1 MVESVM
7 ESFQSRSEKS
17 SKYRRRTNN
26 SQCEEKDDD
35 HLVFSDDIDSH
46 EDSASKLDLKKKEEA
61 VAGVKSIALLAATT
75 IPSNINGESS
85 SPKVA
90 LTDMDNFVYGLQLDH
105 HDEYSHSHK
114 PQILKQETEADES
127 EPKQDETRM
136 VIKDDKIALADGTIR
151 EAAIGK
157 GLSGALNLL
166 RDRRTLE
173 EEDDVTDKKKRK
185 LEMTSRGHAAKP
197 KRLLDYQEDD
207 IRIERTDEFGRNLT
221 EKEAYKRFCHT
232 FHGKKSGARKQEKRI
247 RKYKREQKLEQ
258 DTSSLFAE
266 RMKETQAR
274 LQTPYIVLSGN

>member
-35 HLVFSDDIDSH
+35 HLVFSDDIEGH
-46 EDSASKLDLKKKEEA
+46 EDSTSILDLKKKEEA
-61 VAGVKSIALLAATT
+61 VAGVKSIALLAAAT
-75 IPSNINGESS
+75 IPSNINGELS

-90 LTDMDNFVYGLQLDH
+90 LTDMDSFVYGLQLDH

-136 VIKDDKIALADGTIR
+136 VIKDEKIAPADGTIR

-157 GLSGALNLL
+157 GLSRALNLL
-166 RDRRTLE
+166 RDRRTVE
-173 EEDDVTDKKKRK
+173 EEDDVTDKKKSK
-185 LEMTSRGHAAKP
+185 LETTSRGHAPKP
-197 KRLLDYQEDD
+197 KRLHDYQEED
-207 IRIERTDEFGRNLT
+207 IRIERTDEFGRSLT

-232 FHGKKSGARKQEKRI
+232 FHGKTSGARKQEKRI
-247 RKYKREQKLEQ
+247 RKYQREQKLEQ
-258 DTSSLFAE
+258 DTPSLFAE

-274 LQTPYIVLSGN
+274 LQTPYTVLSGN